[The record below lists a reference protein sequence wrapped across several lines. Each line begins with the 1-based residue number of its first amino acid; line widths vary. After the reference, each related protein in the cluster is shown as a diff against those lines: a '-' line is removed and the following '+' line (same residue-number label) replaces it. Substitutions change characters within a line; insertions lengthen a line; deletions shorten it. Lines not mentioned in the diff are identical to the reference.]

1 MRYIKLFEGF
11 DENDWNNVSNNI
23 DDMLSAELRDVGLLY
38 SINYRKQEKSLM
50 SKSGETRI
58 DIIVLKNIDN
68 IEYNDDFNDEDLSNR
83 NVFDLSLAY
92 EPVAFVVDYLKDK
105 YGRRYSGSSRVEG
118 FNVKYI
124 YTTPKPEYGP
134 SKFVELGSYE
144 LLNLDKLN
152 VRTYNR
158 KTIIGSSFLIEIKIW
173 D

>member
-11 DENDWNNVSNNI
+11 DDDWNNVKQNI

-38 SINYRKQEKSLM
+38 SIAYRKQEKSLM

-58 DIIVLKNIDN
+58 DLIVLKNIDN
-68 IEYNDDFNDEDLSNR
+68 DDFDDVNDFSNR

-118 FNVKYI
+118 FNVKYT

-152 VRTYNR
+152 VRTHDR

>member
-1 MRYIKLFEGF
+1 MKYIKLFEGF
-11 DENDWNNVSNNI
+11 DDDWNNVKQNI

-38 SINYRKQEKSLM
+38 SITYRKQEKSLM

-58 DIIVLKNIDN
+58 YIIVLKNINN

-118 FNVKYI
+118 FNVKYT
-124 YTTPKPEYGP
+124 YTTPKPEYGT

-152 VRTYNR
+152 VRTYDR